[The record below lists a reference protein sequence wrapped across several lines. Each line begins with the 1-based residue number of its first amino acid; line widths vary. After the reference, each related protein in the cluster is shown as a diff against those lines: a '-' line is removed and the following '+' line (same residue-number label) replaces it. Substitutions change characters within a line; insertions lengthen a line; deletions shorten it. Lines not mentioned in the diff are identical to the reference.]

1 MPLASNCRI
10 VVFEP
15 DLLFSS
21 KIQSAA
27 GKKGFDVIV
36 VTNFDE
42 LRRDL
47 EKTRPSLLVL
57 SLDSLGTSLGETQ
70 TFIRL
75 KAEECVGYY
84 SHVNTRVADE
94 ARKLAIGTVVS
105 RGAFF
110 SKLEDILDRS
120 SGSPQSF

>member
-1 MPLASNCRI
+1 MPLESNRRI
-10 VVFEP
+10 VVLEP

-27 GKKGFDVIV
+27 EKKGFAVTV
-36 VTNFDE
+36 VTSFDE
-42 LRRDL
+42 LRREL
-47 EKTRPSLLVL
+47 EKTRPSLLAL
-57 SLDSLGTSLGETQ
+57 SLDSLGTRLGEIQ

-75 KAEECVGYY
+75 KAGECVGYY
-84 SHVNTRVADE
+84 SHLNTRLADE
-94 ARKLAIGTVVS
+94 ARRLSIGTVVS

-110 SKLEDILDRS
+110 SKLEDILDQS